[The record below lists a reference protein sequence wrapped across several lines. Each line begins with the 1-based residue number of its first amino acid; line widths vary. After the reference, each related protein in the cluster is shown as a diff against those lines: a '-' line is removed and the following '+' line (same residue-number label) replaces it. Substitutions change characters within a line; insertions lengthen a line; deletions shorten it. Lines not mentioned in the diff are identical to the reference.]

1 MKKLLCV
8 WGSSNCGKT
17 TAIIEFDKILN
28 CNFKGNINCIYP
40 PSSLRQPPNDI
51 CRIYTIQYN
60 RQPYAI
66 GIESQGDPNSRQHE
80 SLDLF
85 LKNNCDIIICASR
98 SRGETVFNVE
108 NFCSISQYDS
118 FWISTLYSVPMYNSY
133 KNQMN
138 QRTGQIIFDIV
149 IDFLNGIL

>member
-8 WGSSNCGKT
+8 WGSSNYGKT
-17 TAIIEFDKILN
+17 SAIIEFDTILN
-28 CNFKGNINCIYP
+28 RNFKGNINSIYRP
-40 PSSLRQPPNDI
+40 LGQPPNDI
-51 CRIYTIQYN
+51 RRIYSVQYKE
-60 RQPYAI
+60 QTYII
-66 GIESQGDPNSRQHE
+66 GIESQGDPNSRQHK

-118 FWISTLYSVPMYNSY
+118 FWISTLYSVPMYNNY
-133 KNQMN
+133 KDQMS
-138 QRTGQIIFDIV
+138 QRTGQMIFDIV
-149 IDFLNGIL
+149 NDFMNGIL